1 MREGAVTHSSSV
13 AYQQAK
19 NGIIAEIKKAAM
31 VFLKQCGR
39 QCGPLH
45 TRNDAANDQNRQ
57 KCYGARQWTAA
68 VTTQADKQNRIDNRC
83 RRNAEPI
90 AYRRKIHLAEK
101 HHGA

>member
-1 MREGAVTHSSSV
+1 
-13 AYQQAK
+13 
-19 NGIIAEIKKAAM
+19 M